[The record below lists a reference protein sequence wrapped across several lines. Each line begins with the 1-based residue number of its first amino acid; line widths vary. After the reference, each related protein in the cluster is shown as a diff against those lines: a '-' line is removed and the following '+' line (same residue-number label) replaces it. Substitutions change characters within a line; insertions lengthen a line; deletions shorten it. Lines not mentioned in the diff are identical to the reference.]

1 MKKNCFLQKDSYGNE
16 EFDFD
21 DCTQKFLPEHQK
33 VLIQCPNPIKT
44 HNFLNKN
51 NFFSKC
57 SSGHVEGSLAN
68 STEKL
73 LPEGRKLSTRC
84 PQMLII
90 ECFSQKNL
98 LRMFLLKRRVQLS
111 THRR

>member
-33 VLIQCPNPIKT
+33 VLIQRLNLIKT
-44 HNFLNKN
+44 YNFLIKN

-57 SSGHVEGSLAN
+57 SSGHVEGSFEN
-68 STEKL
+68 SAVII
-73 LPEGRKLSTRC
+73 LPEG
-84 PQMLII
+84 
-90 ECFSQKNL
+90 
-98 LRMFLLKRRVQLS
+98 
-111 THRR
+111 